1 MQFLLSNIAYYSDLI
16 LFQTK
21 NINIKQKDHF
31 SFSNNFVI
39 LDKSIKWLFNQKKI
53 NQSFKRLFKL
63 KVPNFPWSLRLKC
76 ENQHFPPF
84 LCH

>member
-39 LDKSIKWLFNQKKI
+39 LD
-53 NQSFKRLFKL
+53 
-63 KVPNFPWSLRLKC
+63 
-76 ENQHFPPF
+76 
-84 LCH
+84 